1 MTRRL
6 LPVLLLILLAAYT
19 VAGPAAAAG
28 VADDPFP
35 IGACVD
41 VPPAGREPTCVTVD
55 PTS

>member
-41 VPPAGREPTCVTVD
+41 VPPAGREPTCVTLD